1 MNPMDKEKE
10 KKILLLALKSG
21 LIEVEDLKISYEDL
35 SKEKTI
41 DSNYQEIGETIKG
54 LLARGKL
61 KMEDL
66 NCLMKQVEGME
77 DEKKEESIVFKETPK
92 ARYKLLELLGEG
104 GMGKVYKAH
113 DKKLNRYVA
122 LKFLKENNPE
132 KQKRFLQEAQ
142 AQAKLKSDVICK
154 IYEVGEMDGKPF
166 ISMQYIE
173 GKNLREAAKEMN
185 LEMKVNMIKKVA
197 EGLQEAHKLGILHRD
212 INPSNIMIEKDEN
225 GEYKPY
231 IMDFGLAKEISEPS
245 LTQDGMIMGT
255 LYYMSPE
262 QARGLNKEMDRRS
275 DVYSLGATLY
285 EILAGEPP
293 FTGSFGEVLEKI
305 RKEDPEPLRK
315 QNPSIPVDIES
326 ITNKCLEKDPN
337 LRYENARALWEDLD
351 RFLNGDPVKA
361 RKSTFFYYVL
371 KKIKKNRAI
380 FLTLSFAFFVVLILS
395 LIWVDERISY
405 NRRIK
410 IMQKFG
416 EEIKEV
422 ESIMRYSHLLP
433 LHNNL
438 KEKINVFKKI
448 KKIEEKMEEI
458 GKIGEGPGN
467 YAIGRAYFSLGDI
480 KRAYEYYLKA
490 MDSKYV
496 DPEFFYS
503 YGLLLGEIYQEEL
516 KDIERIKSK
525 EIKEAKR
532 KRAEEKYKNE
542 ALYYMKEGKKTQK
555 EMVRYAE
562 ALIYFYEK
570 DYQKAICEVSKLI
583 NDVSPFY
590 EIYKLKGD
598 IHFFS
603 GKEKENVGEYD
614 IAMEEYEK
622 AEEEYLK
629 AKEIGRS
636 DIGIYLSR
644 ADLLR
649 TKLKLKA
656 QKGELDEKI
665 LKDALKEIEDS
676 QVINSENEKAY
687 NLKSLLYWSW
697 GNEVLKYGKD
707 PSLYLQEAISSA
719 NSAIKLRGDFSNAY
733 NNRGISYFIKASYE
747 KQNGQ
752 DPLESIIK
760 AIESYQEAI
769 KIDSQNMEPYVNAG
783 NAYTLLVDYYISKGE
798 EPLDFME
805 KAVENYKKALEI
817 YPQLPQILNNY
828 GIIYQYKAEYEKGK
842 GIDPRDSLKIAIEKQ
857 KKAVEINPNYPGALL
872 NLGVNYAE
880 IALYESL
887 KGNSPE
893 ESFNIS
899 NEYYKK
905 ALSINPNYAMA
916 LNNLASNYIELAK
929 YKIFSKQNPE
939 ELFKL
944 AEETLIQN
952 IKIDNSAYPLNDFG
966 ELYFARGLFEIKKG
980 KSPEAFFPKSLL
992 YYDKAL
998 KIDKNWQTPYFNKAL
1013 LYLERGKFKISKGEK
1028 PLKDFDLAISEMEKV
1043 LEINE
1048 NYYLYN
1054 EKMAEILINKAEY
1067 LKERKENGSYFLE
1080 KAGKYIEKSIKS
1092 NPENRNIYL
1101 LKEKLEGLK
1110 KQI

>member
-1 MNPMDKEKE
+1 MDKEKE
-10 KKILLLALKSG
+10 KKILLLALKNG
-21 LIEVEDLKISYEDL
+21 IIEIEDLKISYEDL

-41 DSNYQEIGETIKG
+41 DSNFQEIGDTIKG

-61 KMEDL
+61 KIQDL
-66 NCLMKQVEGME
+66 DSLIKQVEGKE
-77 DEKKEESIVFKETPK
+77 EKKEEAVSFKENPK

-142 AQAKLKSDVICK
+142 AQAKLKSDGICK
-154 IYEVGEMDGKPF
+154 IYEAGEMDGKPF

-185 LEMKVNMIKKVA
+185 LEMKVNIIKKVA

-262 QARGLNKEMDRRS
+262 QASGINQNLDRRS
-275 DVYSLGATLY
+275 DIYSLGATLY
-285 EILAGEPP
+285 EILTGEPP
-293 FTGSFGEVLEKI
+293 FTGGFGEVLEKV
-305 RKEDPEPLRK
+305 RK
-315 QNPSIPVDIES
+315 QEPQQMRKLNPSIPQDLES
-326 ITNKCLEKDPN
+326 ITIKCLEKDPN

-351 RFLNGDPVKA
+351 RFLNGDPIKA
-361 RKSTFFYYVL
+361 RKSTFLYYVL
-371 KKIKKNRAI
+371 KKIKKNKAI
-380 FLTLSFAFFVVLILS
+380 FLPLSFAFFAVLILS

-405 NRRIK
+405 IKKIK

-433 LHNNL
+433 LHNNSR
-438 KEKINVFKKI
+438 EKSAVFEKI
-448 KKIEEKMEEI
+448 KKIKEKMEEI

-467 YAIGRAYFSLGDI
+467 YALGRAYFSLGDI
-480 KRAYEYYLKA
+480 KRAYEYYQKA
-490 MDSKYV
+490 LDSKYE

-532 KRAEEKYKNE
+532 KRAEEKYKNG

-555 EMVRYAE
+555 DMVRYAE

-570 DYQKAICEVSKLI
+570 DYQKALEVISKLI
-583 NDVSPFY
+583 DNSTPFY
-590 EIYKLKGD
+590 EICKLKGD

-603 GKEKENVGEYD
+603 GKEKENVGDYD
-614 IAMEEYEK
+614 FAMEEYK
-622 AEEEYLK
+622 RAEEEYLK

-656 QKGELDEKI
+656 QKGELDEFI
-665 LKDALKEIEDS
+665 LKDALKEIENS
-676 QVINSENEKAY
+676 QVINPENEKAY

-697 GNEVLKYGKD
+697 GNEILKYGRD
-707 PSLYLQEAISSA
+707 PSSYLAEAISSA
-719 NSAIKLRGDFSNAY
+719 EKAISFRKDFPEAY
-733 NNRGISYFIKASYE
+733 TNKGISFIIKASYE
-747 KQNGQ
+747 KQNGL
-752 DPLESIIK
+752 DPLESIKK

-769 KIDSQNMEPYVNAG
+769 KIDSQNMEPFVNAG
-783 NAYTLLVDYYISKGE
+783 NAYTLLVDYYISKGQ
-798 EPLDFME
+798 EPLDFMK

-817 YPQLPQILNNY
+817 YPELPQILNNY

-880 IALYESL
+880 IALYESS
-887 KGNSPE
+887 KGISPE
-893 ESFNIS
+893 ENFRIS
-899 NEYYKK
+899 NDYYKR

-929 YKIFSKQNPE
+929 YKISSKENPE

-944 AEETLIQN
+944 AEEILIQN
-952 IKIDNSAYPLNDFG
+952 IKIENSAYPLNDFG
-966 ELYFARGLFEIKKG
+966 ELYFIKGLFEIKKS
-980 KSPEAFFPKSLL
+980 KNPEVFFQKSLL

-998 KIDKNWQTPYFNKAL
+998 KIDSSWATPYYNKAL
-1013 LYLERGKFKISKGEK
+1013 LYLERGKFKEARGIE
-1028 PLKDFDLAISEMEKV
+1028 PLMDFNSGIKEMGRV
-1043 LEINE
+1043 LSINE
-1048 NYYLYN
+1048 IYYLYN
-1054 EKMAEILINKAEY
+1054 ETMAELFLHKAKY
-1067 LKERKENGSYFLE
+1067 LYGKGKGISYLLKNAEEF
-1080 KAGKYIEKSIKS
+1080 IEKSIKS
-1092 NPENRNIYL
+1092 NPENKKIYL
-1101 LKEKLEGLK
+1101 LKERLEEIK
-1110 KQI
+1110 KGI